1 MDSGFSKHH
10 ALLGTGFTFAK
21 ATPGDRWTGA
31 EQAPQSSG
39 KAQCSLATPSGHLGS
54 SLLCPKGNTCENSQ
68 GWAARRTLE
77 ENPHYLRSNVA
88 HAILEE
94 GESRP
99 EKGLCTSIALNAI
112 VSLGSP
118 NTSLPYLVTME
129 TGAAC

>member
-21 ATPGDRWTGA
+21 ATPGDGWTGA

-68 GWAARRTLE
+68 GWAAGQLGGPLKKIPITSGQMLPMPSWKRVKAGQRKASAQALPSMPLFPWVALTL
-77 ENPHYLRSNVA
+77 
-88 HAILEE
+88 
-94 GESRP
+94 
-99 EKGLCTSIALNAI
+99 
-112 VSLGSP
+112 
-118 NTSLPYLVTME
+118 
-129 TGAAC
+129 ACPI